1 MPASASASARTI
13 STRAPP
19 PFWPSVR
26 RSSRVIDDDVG
37 IAMQVADSPIENPRA
52 RRRGWLRRALTCMVG
67 ALALGMAGCASLPP
81 PVKAEAFAIP
91 AMRSDQLTQVAA
103 SGLSPEGTSSFR
115 PMPFSR
121 VSMDTRLA
129 LAKHA
134 QHSLDL
140 QYYLLQNDYTG
151 RTLLR
156 A

>member
-1 MPASASASARTI
+1 MHERRIAFQATEKQAGNPKARSA
-13 STRAPP
+13 
-19 PFWPSVR
+19 
-26 RSSRVIDDDVG
+26 
-37 IAMQVADSPIENPRA
+37 
-52 RRRGWLRRALTCMVG
+52 GWLSLALAFAAGV
-67 ALALGMAGCASLPP
+67 LALGMAGCASLPP
-81 PVKAEAFAIP
+81 PVKAEAFSIP
-91 AMRSDQLTQVAA
+91 AAPGDQLAQIA
-103 SGLSPEGTSSFR
+103 SSSISAEGTSSFR

-134 QHSLDL
+134 THSLDL